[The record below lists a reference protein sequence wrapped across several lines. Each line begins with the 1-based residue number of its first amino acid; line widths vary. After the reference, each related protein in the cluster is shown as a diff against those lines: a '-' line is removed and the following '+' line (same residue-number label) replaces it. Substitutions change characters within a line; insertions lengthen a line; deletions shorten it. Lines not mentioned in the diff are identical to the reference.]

1 MKEFKKDEA
10 MSFKEALILF
20 LEKNMDFTTYYSG
33 EEDWIGLNEKLQN
46 LGVDGLLYQDGSKR
60 PSGIPEEDAWCRSY
74 KIKDG
79 SYMYTYTSDDN
90 LKMYFTKGLE
100 WM

>member
-10 MSFKEALILF
+10 MSFKGALILF
-20 LEKNMDFTTYYSG
+20 LEKI
-33 EEDWIGLNEKLQN
+33 WILQHTIQKKM
-46 LGVDGLLYQDGSKR
+46 LGV
-60 PSGIPEEDAWCRSY
+60 CRSY